1 MDYSYQDALAFYGIG
16 GAHPGGLTLTK
27 EILKNEKFNE
37 ATKILDAGCGTGQ
50 TSAFLAKSFK
60 CDVTAVDSHPIMIQK
75 AKERFNYS
83 NLSVKVI
90 KSSVES
96 LPFKDESFD
105 YIISESVVTF
115 TDIKKTLV
123 EYFRVLKNNGILIS
137 TDMTAEKSLKEE
149 DLLKIKEVYSISNV
163 LTEEQWFA
171 AFQTTGFRKA
181 DLILM
186 DTLYSHLLKKADHPE
201 FNMSSYID
209 PKLTEILFK
218 HQQITNSFSK
228 KIGYR
233 TFKSIK

>member
-27 EILKNEKFNE
+27 QILKNEKLNE

-50 TSAFLAKSFK
+50 TSAFLAKTYK

-83 NLSVKVI
+83 NLEVKVI
-90 KSSVES
+90 ESSVES

-115 TDIKKTLV
+115 TNIKKTLP

-137 TDMTAEKSLKEE
+137 TDMTAEKSFKEE

-163 LTEEQWFA
+163 LTEEQWLT
-171 AFQTTGFRKA
+171 AFQTAGFRKA
-181 DLILM
+181 NVILM
-186 DTLYSHLLKKADHPE
+186 DTLYSHLLKETDHPE
-201 FNMSSYID
+201 FKMSSYIN